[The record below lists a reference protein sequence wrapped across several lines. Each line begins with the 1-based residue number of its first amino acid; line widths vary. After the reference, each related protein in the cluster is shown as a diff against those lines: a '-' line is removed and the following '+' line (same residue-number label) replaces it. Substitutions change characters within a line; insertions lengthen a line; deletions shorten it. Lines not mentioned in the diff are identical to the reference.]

1 MIRALILG
9 LALTAA
15 FAVSVAAQESDD
27 PSQIAIDAAG
37 LLDKAAKALEEA
49 ETRTDRVEALTRT
62 VRAYETGLTALRTGL
77 RQAAI
82 REQVLR
88 AALDAREAEVSRLL
102 GVLSTM
108 ERSPAPLLLLH
119 PSGPAGT
126 ARAAMILGD
135 ITPGLQAEAAAL
147 RGQVEEITLLQILQ
161 ESARETLA
169 EGLRGAQEARLALTR
184 AIDERT
190 ELPRRYVED
199 PERLR
204 QLLET
209 SDTLAS
215 FASGLAQVAGTS
227 AGESGDFDA
236 QRGRL
241 PLPGPATVIRGY
253 EEPDAAGIARPG
265 LLLAL
270 YPGTLLTAPATA
282 TIRYTGPLLD
292 YGNVMILEPA
302 PDTLLVLAGLETVYG
317 EPGEI
322 VPAGAPIGLMGGLA
336 PGQGAEA
343 AEFAEGVAPE
353 AGAERSETLYMELRQ
368 GDAPVDPTQWFAAT
382 KDG

>member
-1 MIRALILG
+1 MIRAAL
-9 LALTAA
+9 LALLLGAPATAQQA
-15 FAVSVAAQESDD
+15 DPADIAVEAASLLTR
-27 PSQIAIDAAG
+27 AA
-37 LLDKAAKALEEA
+37 AALEEA
-49 ETRTDRVEALTRT
+49 ETRADRVEALTQT

-82 REQVLR
+82 REGVLR
-88 AALDAREAEVSRLL
+88 AMLEARESEVSRLL

-126 ARAAMILGD
+126 ARAAMTLGAV
-135 ITPGLQAEAAAL
+135 TPGLQAEAAAL
-147 RGQVEEITLLQILQ
+147 RAQVEEIALLRVLQ
-161 ESARETLA
+161 ESARDTLA
-169 EGLRGAQEARLALTR
+169 EGLHGAQQARLALTR

-190 ELPRRYVED
+190 DLPRRYVED
-199 PERLR
+199 PARLR

-209 SDTLAS
+209 SDTLAA
-215 FASGLAQVAGTS
+215 FASGLSRIEGQTAPENASFEAQKGS
-227 AGESGDFDA
+227 
-236 QRGRL
+236 L
-241 PLPGPATVIRGY
+241 PLPGPATLIRRF

-270 YPGTLLTAPATA
+270 YPGTLLTAPAAA

-317 EPGEI
+317 EPGQI
-322 VPAGAPIGLMGGLA
+322 VTAGAPLGLMGGRVT
-336 PGQGAEA
+336 GGEA
-343 AEFAEGVAPE
+343 GEFAEGQPPE

-368 GDAPVDPTQWFAAT
+368 GETPVDPTEWFAAT

>member
-1 MIRALILG
+1 MIRAILVC
-9 LALTAA
+9 LALAAPATA
-15 FAVSVAAQESDD
+15 QQSD
-27 PSQIAIDAAG
+27 PTQIALDAASM
-37 LLDKAAKALEEA
+37 LQKAATALQEA
-49 ETRTDRVEALTRT
+49 ETKADRVEALTQT

-82 REQVLR
+82 REGALR
-88 AALDAREAEVSRLL
+88 AALDAREQEVSRLL
-102 GVLSTM
+102 GVLATM

-119 PSGPAGT
+119 PAGPAGT

-135 ITPGLQAEAAAL
+135 VTPGLQAEAATL
-147 RGQVEEITLLQILQ
+147 RGQVEEITLLAILQ
-161 ESARETLA
+161 ESARDTLT

-190 ELPRRYVED
+190 DLPQRYVED

-204 QLLET
+204 ELLET

-215 FASGLAQVAGTS
+215 FASGLSQVGGASEAEGAGWE
-227 AGESGDFDA
+227 AM
-236 QRGRL
+236 RGAL

-270 YPGTLLTAPATA
+270 YPGTLLTAPAAA

-317 EPGEI
+317 EPGQI
-322 VPAGAPIGLMGGLA
+322 VAAGAPLGLMGGLA
-336 PGQGAEA
+336 PGGDTATG
-343 AEFAEGVAPE
+343 EFAEGTMERE

-368 GDAPVDPTQWFAAT
+368 GDAPVDPTEWFAAT

>member
-1 MIRALILG
+1 MIRAFLLC
-9 LALTAA
+9 LAM
-15 FAVSVAAQESDD
+15 AVPAAAQESD
-27 PSQIAIDAAG
+27 PAQIAIDAAS
-37 LLDKAAKALEEA
+37 LLKKASVALQEA
-49 ETRTDRVEALTRT
+49 ETRADRVEALTRT

-88 AALDAREAEVSRLL
+88 ASLEAREAEVSQLL

-119 PSGPAGT
+119 PAGPAGT

-135 ITPGLQAEAAAL
+135 VTPGLQAEAATL

-161 ESARETLA
+161 ESASETLSD
-169 EGLRGAQEARLALTR
+169 GLQGAQDARLALTR

-199 PERLR
+199 PDRLR
-204 QLLET
+204 ELLET

-215 FASGLAQVAGTS
+215 FASGLSQIAGATAAEG
-227 AGESGDFDA
+227 AGFEESQGA
-236 QRGRL
+236 L

-270 YPGTLLTAPATA
+270 YPGTLLTAPAAA

-302 PDTLLVLAGLETVYG
+302 PDVLLVLAGMETVYG

-322 VPAGAPIGLMGGLA
+322 VTAGAPLGLMGGLA
-336 PGQGAEA
+336 PGRGADA
-343 AEFAEGVAPE
+343 AEFAEGSTPE

-368 GDAPVDPTQWFAAT
+368 GDAPVDPTEWFAAT